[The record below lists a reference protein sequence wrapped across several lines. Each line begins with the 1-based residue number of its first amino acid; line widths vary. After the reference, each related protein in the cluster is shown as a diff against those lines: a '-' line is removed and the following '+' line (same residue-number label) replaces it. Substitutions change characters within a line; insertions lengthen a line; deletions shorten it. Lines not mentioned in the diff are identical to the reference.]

1 MEGAS
6 SQSSELRVVLRQ
18 GKNLVATW
26 ENLVLAYW
34 EESPTAEPM
43 RAIHEAH
50 LALLHRYPKVGHL
63 VLVRGG
69 ALMPSAEGR
78 EVATR
83 YSGKSRMSS
92 IAIVLEAEGFWAG
105 AARAFLTTV
114 LFLKSRSGAPTQLF
128 RDADAALEWQGRM
141 LGDAAPN
148 RIATAAA
155 LRELRRET
163 QR

>member
-1 MEGAS
+1 MEGTS
-6 SQSSELRVVLRQ
+6 SLGSELRVVLRQ
-18 GKNLVATW
+18 GKNLIATW
-26 ENLVLAYW
+26 ENLVLAHW

-63 VLVRGG
+63 VVVRGG
-69 ALMPSAEGR
+69 AVMPSAEGR
-78 EVATR
+78 EVAAR

-105 AARAFLTTV
+105 AARGFLTTV
-114 LFLKSRSGAPTQLF
+114 LFLRSRSGAPTQLF
-128 RDADAALEWQGRM
+128 RDVDSALEWQNAK

-148 RIATAAA
+148 RVATAAA
-155 LRELRRET
+155 LRELRR
-163 QR
+163 QARG